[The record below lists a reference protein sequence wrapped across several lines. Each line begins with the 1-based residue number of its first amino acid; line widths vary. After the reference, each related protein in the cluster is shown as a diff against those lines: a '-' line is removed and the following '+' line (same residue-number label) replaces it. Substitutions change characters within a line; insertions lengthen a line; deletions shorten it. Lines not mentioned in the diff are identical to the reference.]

1 MIDFSLVSV
10 QQRYPTNSKADG
22 TETDLNLD
30 QKVSCKGDQQC
41 KCLLLDCTV
50 ESALKYSTCMY
61 FNISSSLSLPLL
73 LPLPSIPCWFSP

>member
-1 MIDFSLVSV
+1 MVDFFLVSV

-22 TETDLNLD
+22 TETDLNLN

-50 ESALKYSTCMY
+50 ENTVH
-61 FNISSSLSLPLL
+61 SSIL
-73 LPLPSIPCWFSP
+73 LPFGVQLIDKI